1 MPRGNVTDVAR
12 RHNDLVP
19 DAVPS
24 SLSVSA
30 RMSRQGSRDTKPELE
45 VRKLLHA
52 AGLRYRVNV
61 PVPGMRRR
69 TIDIAFGPA
78 RVAVFM
84 DGCFWHGCPLH
95 ATHPRANAEWWRT
108 RRRQLGADLRRLR
121 ERKGLTLEEAGTLV
135 EISKATLSRYETKEG
150 TVKWPT
156 VDALCREYG
165 ATEEERL
172 ALVELAKGA
181 KIQGWWRSLADP
193 IPESMNLML
202 TLEDEVVREDHYACM
217 YVPGLLQTRAYAEAV
232 HRASEMRCSEQ
243 EIAHMVDIRMKRQE
257 LLTREDPPHIWAV
270 IDEAV
275 LRRLVGGREVMREQL
290 LHLRGQTDQLQV
302 TVQILPFASGAHA
315 ATVGSFV
322 ILGGP
327 TPQLDVVY
335 VDIIGG
341 GLFME
346 RPEELARYKLA
357 FEYLRAQ
364 ALDIEAS
371 AALLDRACK
380 EL

>member
-1 MPRGNVTDVAR
+1 MTV
-12 RHNDLVP
+12 
-19 DAVPS
+19 
-24 SLSVSA
+24 
-30 RMSRQGSRDTKPELE
+30 
-45 VRKLLHA
+45 
-52 AGLRYRVNV
+52 
-61 PVPGMRRR
+61 
-69 TIDIAFGPA
+69 GP
-78 RVAVFM
+78 
-84 DGCFWHGCPLH
+84 
-95 ATHPRANAEWWRT
+95 TT

-121 ERKGLTLEEAGTLV
+121 ERKGLTLEEAGALV
-135 EISKATLSRYETKEG
+135 GVSKATLSRYEKKEG
-150 TVKWPT
+150 AVKWPA

-165 ATEEERL
+165 ATDQERET
-172 ALVELAKGA
+172 LVELAKGA

-193 IPESMNLML
+193 IPDSMSLML

-232 HRASEMRCSEQ
+232 HRASEMRCTDQ

-257 LLTREDPPHIWAV
+257 LLDRQDPPHVWAV

-275 LRRLVGGREVMREQL
+275 IRRMVGGRDVMREQL
-290 LHLRGQTDQLQV
+290 HLLLARAEAPQV
-302 TVQILPFASGAHA
+302 TVQILPFTAGAHA
-315 ATVGSFV
+315 AAVGSFV

-346 RPEELARYKLA
+346 KPQELERYKLA

-364 ALDIEAS
+364 ALDIQAS
-371 AALLDRACK
+371 AALLDRVSK